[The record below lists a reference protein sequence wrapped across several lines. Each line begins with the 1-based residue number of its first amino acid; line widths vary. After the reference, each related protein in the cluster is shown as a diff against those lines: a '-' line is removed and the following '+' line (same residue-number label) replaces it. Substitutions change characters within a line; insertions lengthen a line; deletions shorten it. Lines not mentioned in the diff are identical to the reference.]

1 MKLSAKITSVSLFLA
16 CSTVGAEQ
24 SDQCLKYW
32 NSPEVEIKILDK
44 VDCPNIWEDK
54 GDDISANK
62 IVVLKAMGLSH
73 KKMNWMSTGECQKL
87 EHNKKFYYVYNAYQ
101 KEELNDIWMIYN
113 KENLFMYFRKINFNE
128 KNLEGRFKVNL
139 NCNQVGSD
147 KNIYNILNS
156 YLKKDTDVKI
166 NLYKINDW
174 YKEQ

>member
-1 MKLSAKITSVSLFLA
+1 MKLLTTMTSFSLFLTCGIVQA
-16 CSTVGAEQ
+16 QQ

-32 NSPEVEIKILDK
+32 NGSEVEIKILGQ
-44 VDCPNIWEDK
+44 VDCPNIWENK

-62 IVVLKAMGLSH
+62 VIVLKKMGLSH
-73 KKMNWMSTGECQKL
+73 KKMNWMSTGKCQKL
-87 EHNKKFYYVYNAYQ
+87 EYDRKFYYVYNAYQ
-101 KEELNDIWMIYN
+101 KEELNDIWMIYS
-113 KENLFMYFRKINFNE
+113 KENLFMYYRKIKFNE
-128 KNLEGRFKVNL
+128 KTPEGRFKVNL
-139 NCNQVGSD
+139 NCNQVGSN